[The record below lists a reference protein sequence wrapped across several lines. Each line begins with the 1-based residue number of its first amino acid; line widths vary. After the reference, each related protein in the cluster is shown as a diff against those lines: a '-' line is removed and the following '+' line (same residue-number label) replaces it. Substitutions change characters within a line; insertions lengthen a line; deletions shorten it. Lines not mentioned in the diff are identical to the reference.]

1 MLLDTTKLLQD
12 LFGAAAELTL
22 NQLGGRLLSRIAP
35 VSDRKL
41 PVITFPGFMS
51 PEASL
56 APLNQF
62 LNRQGF
68 NARSWGLGR
77 NLGPQEER
85 WNAHLE
91 AITKRL
97 ADRVK
102 RFADESSAPV
112 SLVGHSLGGIYAREL
127 ACRLNGEIDRVITLG
142 TPTIHPYAEYRHN
155 KLISTIVGWSQR
167 QSATEW
173 GGANGLLHWH
183 ADRPKLPCVAIHS
196 PIDGFVHE
204 GNCCIPDY
212 IVTQSRQNAPRE
224 NIRVLASHIGMTF
237 SPWVLLAVADR
248 LLADRDHWQP
258 FDASR
263 YLPGALKGVVPVMY
277 PSAEV
282 ASRAHGHA
290 KAGARDSRSKVVD
303 RLLDEHRCLN
313 GLVRVLES
321 RSSKHPGMA
330 DYYLLRDIVGYVHDY
345 AERVHHPTEDLLVR
359 KLLLRKP
366 GAKGLVERLQ
376 REHDSASMAT
386 RKLLDQLDELIKKP
400 AAEHARAVRKACV
413 AFAER
418 QRAHMRFEDEKIF
431 PCGVASLSSADWRTI
446 EARLFASEDPLFGRK
461 IGARHRVLYEYLLA
475 HEKKLHAALVER
487 STEARASRVRGR
499 RRGLPAVA
507 GAQGSI

>member
-12 LFGAAAELTL
+12 FFGAAAELTL

-77 NLGPQEER
+77 NLGPQDER
-85 WNAHLE
+85 WSAHLE
-91 AITKRL
+91 AMTKRL
-97 ADRVK
+97 AGKVK

-173 GGANGLLHWH
+173 GGANGLLHWY

-204 GNCCIPDY
+204 GNCSIPDY
-212 IVTQSRQNAPRE
+212 IVAQSRQSAPRE
-224 NIRVLASHIGMTF
+224 NVRVLATHIGMTF
-237 SPWVLLAVADR
+237 SPWVSWPSLTGSSPIAITGRR
-248 LLADRDHWQP
+248 LMLR
-258 FDASR
+258 
-263 YLPGALKGVVPVMY
+263 VTY
-277 PSAEV
+277 PAPS
-282 ASRAHGHA
+282 SGSFRSCTRAP
-290 KAGARDSRSKVVD
+290 RW
-303 RLLDEHRCLN
+303 
-313 GLVRVLES
+313 
-321 RSSKHPGMA
+321 
-330 DYYLLRDIVGYVHDY
+330 LR
-345 AERVHHPTEDLLVR
+345 ACT
-359 KLLLRKP
+359 
-366 GAKGLVERLQ
+366 
-376 REHDSASMAT
+376 AT
-386 RKLLDQLDELIKKP
+386 RRP
-400 AAEHARAVRKACV
+400 
-413 AFAER
+413 
-418 QRAHMRFEDEKIF
+418 
-431 PCGVASLSSADWRTI
+431 
-446 EARLFASEDPLFGRK
+446 
-461 IGARHRVLYEYLLA
+461 
-475 HEKKLHAALVER
+475 
-487 STEARASRVRGR
+487 GR
-499 RRGLPAVA
+499 RIPDRK
-507 GAQGSI
+507 